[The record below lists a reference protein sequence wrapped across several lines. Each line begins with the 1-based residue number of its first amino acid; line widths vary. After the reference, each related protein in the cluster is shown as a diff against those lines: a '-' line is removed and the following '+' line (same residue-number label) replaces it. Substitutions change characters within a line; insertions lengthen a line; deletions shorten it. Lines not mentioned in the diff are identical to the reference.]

1 MLRSSFSDYIDASI
15 IVSGTITVAAEL
27 TAGRGNNDRQVV
39 FKNFAPFTNFMIEI
53 KNTQIDNAKTAMQ

>member
-15 IVSGTITVAAEL
+15 LVSGTITVAAEL
-27 TAGRGNNDRQVV
+27 AAGRGNNDRQVV

-53 KNTQIDNAKTAMQ
+53 KNTQIDNAKTAM